1 MDDYLAIAVIQWLRV
16 ATTLPIITGWP
27 DTQRP
32 ALPYFQIH
40 LMTTNPVREQFAD
53 HQYVAIGVTRQ
64 DGKQQYEDH
73 VDREYEH
80 TIQIDGYGEETRI
93 DLVKMKRHID
103 ADLGFNTPVLFRDG
117 QFEMHD
123 VGIIQRVVEQ
133 VQEKWEPR
141 YFTELIMREFTL
153 ENVVNED
160 AEIIEEAPFT
170 ITRCV

>member
-1 MDDYLAIAVIQWLRV
+1 MDDYLAEAVIQWLRV
-16 ATTLPIITGWP
+16 ATTYPIITGWP

-32 ALPYFQIH
+32 NLPYFQIH

-53 HQYVAIGVTRQ
+53 HQYVATGVIRV
-64 DGKQQYEDH
+64 DGKAQYEDRI
-73 VDREYEH
+73 DREYEH
-80 TIQIDGYGEETRI
+80 TIQIDGYGEQTRVG
-93 DLVKMKRHID
+93 LVRMKRHID

-123 VGIIQRVVEQ
+123 VGIIQRVVEL

-141 YFTELIMREFTL
+141 YFTELTMREFTR
-153 ENVVNED
+153 ENVVEED
-160 AEIIEEAPFT
+160 AEIIEKAPFI